1 MLSCTLSRTFF
12 GVVLASALTTVSVT
26 GQEAP
31 APAPAPAPQQP
42 SPAPTGP
49 APGQGTGTQ
58 PGRQDPNQMP
68 GRFPGQDPRQQQQQ
82 QWPDMQQ
89 QRTFFFSGKVM
100 LSDGTPPPD
109 SVVIERVCN
118 GIARPEAYTDSKGR
132 FNFQLGQNS
141 AMMADASVGSGD
153 PFGNSGGMGGPMNP
167 RGQGINERDLM
178 GCELRASLA
187 GFRSD
192 IVSLA
197 GRRSLDNPDV
207 GTIILHRLAK
217 VDGFTFSGT
226 TAYAPKDAKKAFDK
240 GREAS
245 KKKKW
250 ADAEKELTKA
260 VTTYP
265 KVAAAWFELGL
276 VYHQQAK
283 IEEARN
289 AYLESLKA
297 DEKFVNPYAP
307 LARIAA
313 GEKKWEDAADYSGKL
328 IRLNPYLSADAYF
341 VSAVANLNLNRLDR
355 AEEHSR
361 EAAKM
366 DTQHRN
372 PRINHILAVILAQK
386 QDYAGAAES
395 MRDFLKFAP
404 NAPEAEQIKQQLAEI
419 EKRLPGRDGVT
430 QAQ

>member
-1 MLSCTLSRTFF
+1 
-12 GVVLASALTTVSVT
+12 
-26 GQEAP
+26 
-31 APAPAPAPQQP
+31 
-42 SPAPTGP
+42 
-49 APGQGTGTQ
+49 
-58 PGRQDPNQMP
+58 
-68 GRFPGQDPRQQQQQ
+68 
-82 QWPDMQQ
+82 MQQ

-109 SVVIERVCN
+109 QVVIERVCN

-132 FNFQLGQNS
+132 FQFQLGQNS
-141 AMMADASVGSGD
+141 AMMADASVASGD
-153 PFGNSGGMGGPMNP
+153 PFGGPGMGGGMGGPMG

-192 IVSLA
+192 VVSLA

-226 TAYAPKDAKKAFDK
+226 TAFAPKDARKAYDK

-265 KVAAAWFELGL
+265 KFAAAWFELGM
-276 VYHQQAK
+276 VYHQQSK
-283 IEEARN
+283 VEEARK
-289 AYLESLKA
+289 AYNESIKA
-297 DEKFVNPYAP
+297 DEKFVNPYGV
-307 LARIAA
+307 LARLAA
-313 GEKKWEDAADYSGKL
+313 GEKKWEEAADYSGKL
-328 IRLNPYLSADAYF
+328 IRLNPYFSPDAYF

-372 PRINHILAVILAQK
+372 PRINHVLAVILAQK
-386 QDYAGAAES
+386 QDYAGAAAS
-395 MRDFLKFAP
+395 LRDFLKFAP
-404 NAPEAEQIKQQLAEI
+404 KAPEAEQIKQQLAEM
-419 EKRLPGRDGVT
+419 EKRIGGDGQT
-430 QAQ
+430 QSQ

>member
-1 MLSCTLSRTFF
+1 MFSCIVTRSFL
-12 GVVLASALTTVSVT
+12 GVVIASSLL

-42 SPAPTGP
+42 APTQGP
-49 APGQGTGTQ
+49 SPGQTPGQQ
-58 PGRQDPNQMP
+58 PGRDPGQMP
-68 GRFPGQDPRQQQQQ
+68 GRFPGQQDPRQQQQQQ

-89 QRTFFFSGKVM
+89 RAIFFSGKVM
-100 LSDGTPPPD
+100 LAEGGPPPD
-109 SVVIERVCN
+109 QVVIERVCN
-118 GIARPEAYTDSKGR
+118 GIARPEGYTDSKGR
-132 FNFQLGQNS
+132 FSFQLGQNS
-141 AMMADASVGSGD
+141 AMMSDASVSSGD
-153 PFGNSGGMGGPMNP
+153 PFGSPGTGGGLGGPMG
-167 RGQGINERDLM
+167 RGQGISERDLM

-192 IVSLA
+192 VVSLA
-197 GRRSLDNPDV
+197 GRRALDNPDV

-226 TAYAPKDAKKAFDK
+226 TAFAPKDAKKAFDK
-240 GREAS
+240 GKEAS

-265 KVAAAWFELGL
+265 KFAAAWFELGM
-276 VYHQQAK
+276 VYHQQSK
-283 IEEARN
+283 IEEARK
-289 AYLESLKA
+289 AYDESIKA
-297 DEKFVNPYAP
+297 DEKFVNPYGP
-307 LARIAA
+307 LARLAA
-313 GEKKWEDAADYSGKL
+313 GEKKWEEAADYSGKL
-328 IRLNPYLSADAYF
+328 IRLNPYFSADAYF
-341 VSAVANLNLNRLDR
+341 VSAVANLNLNRLDQ

-366 DTQHRN
+366 DTQHKN
-372 PRINHILAVILAQK
+372 PRINHVLAIILAQK
-386 QDYAGAAES
+386 QDYPGAAAS

-404 NAPEAEQIKQQLAEI
+404 NSPDAEQIKVQLADI
-419 EKRLPGRDGVT
+419 EKRIAGRDGAT